1 MFKKKQDTRRTSN
14 YQPSAP
20 VFSYHSNRSG
30 ADSVRGRY
38 EEPSNSRLANDG
50 GRFKHLPTTLAIIV
64 IIGSLLY
71 TSVLDTNPRVFVAA
85 STSGKSLQRP
95 TAVYQQYIESQLQD
109 SLWNKNKLTLNTQ
122 PIVSDLQKQFP
133 EVATAIVTVP
143 FLGHR
148 PVVRIAVSSPAFVL
162 ATQRGSYYVSNT
174 GVPLVRVSD
183 VQHQLANLPTVT
195 DETGLPVSVGTQIL
209 PTDTVVFISTVL
221 QQLEATQTPV
231 ESVTLPL
238 SANELHVRI
247 KDQPY
252 IVRFNTAGNAEIQS
266 GTFLAVKKRLEGSG
280 GIPKEYI
287 DVRVDE
293 RAYYK

>member
-1 MFKKKQDTRRTSN
+1 MFKKKQDNRRTPS
-14 YQPSAP
+14 YQQSAP

-30 ADSVRGRY
+30 AESARGRY
-38 EEPSNSRLANDG
+38 EEPAGRLSDST
-50 GRFKHLPTTLAIIV
+50 GRFRHLPTTLAIIV

-71 TSVLDTNPRVFVAA
+71 TSVLDSNPRVMVAA
-85 STSGKSLQRP
+85 SSSGKSLQRP
-95 TAVYQQYIESQLQD
+95 TGVYQEYIQGQLQD
-109 SLWNKNKLTLNTQ
+109 SIWNKNKLTLNTQ
-122 PIVSDLQKQFP
+122 PIVTDLQKQFP
-133 EVATAIVTVP
+133 EVANAIITVP

-162 ATQRGSYYVSNT
+162 ATQKGSYYVSNT

-209 PTDTVVFISTVL
+209 PTDTVEFISTVL
-221 QQLEATQTPV
+221 QQLEASQTPV
-231 ESVTLPL
+231 ESVILPL
-238 SANELHVRI
+238 SANELHIRI
-247 KDQPY
+247 KNQPY
-252 IVRFNTAGNAEIQS
+252 VVRFNTNGNGEIQA

-280 GIPKEYI
+280 DIPKEYI